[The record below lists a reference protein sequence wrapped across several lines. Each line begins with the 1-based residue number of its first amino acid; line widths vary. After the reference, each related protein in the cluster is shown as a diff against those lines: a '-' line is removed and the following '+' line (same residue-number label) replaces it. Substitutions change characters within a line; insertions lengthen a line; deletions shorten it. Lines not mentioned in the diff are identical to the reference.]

1 MATTEAAG
9 YATAIMDTMIGV
21 MNNALAKADGLAPPS
36 VALTDLDPHVPPII
50 STPIDFSIALDVLNW
65 LIENL
70 PPRPVF
76 DPITWT
82 PVVLT
87 PLDPL
92 PDIVDTAIP
101 EFDVPMPTVTF
112 NPAPDWVPPGEIPGR
127 PTVLSYAAPDRPSIT
142 LPTEPVLSSVTI
154 PTPQALDMPTFDES
168 LLDEDLLTPTNT
180 FNFNE
185 VEYSSALKTAVASG
199 LLTEIQNGGYGLN
212 ANDETLL
219 FDRERE
225 REAKAGLSAV
235 EETKKQFASLG
246 FILPPGALVAA
257 VNKATQEMLNKV
269 SSINRE
275 LGLKRADLY
284 WDGKKFT
291 YQQAIQLESYLM
303 NLHNSVQERTLNAAK
318 AQIEVVINIFNAEV
332 TRYKAKQERFVA
344 LAEVFKTKIQ
354 AELAKVEIY
363 KAQMDGA
370 KLEVEV
376 NRSQIALYSER
387 MNAVKVM
394 MEIYKTDVDVFRV
407 LSEVEKIKVD
417 IFRAEVEAY
426 VAEINAKKLE
436 FEAYESSIKGELA
449 KVETYK
455 AQAGAYAAIIDGKKA
470 AIESQKLKLTA
481 YIEKNKGL
489 IEVFTAQVAEQ
500 KANMDAQ
507 KTYIEA
513 QADVYKADVA
523 AFDAEVGALTEVY
536 KAGAQARELEY
547 RAQLQALTAN
557 VEIAKLWLEKVVK
570 TAELL
575 VETDKTRAD
584 LYKGLASS
592 AMSAMNVNAGLS
604 GSYND
609 SDSVS
614 DTTSHSLQP
623 DIHYSHNTSKQDGVH
638 YSDSTN
644 HAGPEVH
651 KSESTNTSKS
661 EGTSV
666 SESHIHTYKE
676 R

>member
-1 MATTEAAG
+1 MGTEAAE
-9 YATAIMDTMIGV
+9 YASAIMNTMIGV
-21 MNNALAKADGLAPPS
+21 MTNALAKAEGIVPRPIDL
-36 VALTDLDPHVPPII
+36 VELDPHIPPII

-65 LIENL
+65 LIANL

-82 PVVLT
+82 PVELT

-101 EFDVPMPTVTF
+101 DFDVPMPPVTF
-112 NPAPDWVPPGEIPGR
+112 GDSPVWVAPGEIPGR
-127 PTVLSYAAPDRPSIT
+127 PTVLSYAAPDRPGISI
-142 LPTEPVLSSVTI
+142 PTEPVLSSVTI
-154 PTPQALDMPTFDES
+154 PTPQALDMPIFDES
-168 LLDEDLLTPTNT
+168 LIDEDLLTPTNT

-185 VEYSSALKTAVASG
+185 VEYSSALKTAVFSG
-199 LLTEIQNGGYGLN
+199 LLDEIQNGGYGLN

-225 REAKAGLSAV
+225 REARAALSAV

-246 FILPPGALVAA
+246 FVLPPGALAAA
-257 VNKATQEMLNKV
+257 VNKATQQMLDKV

-284 WDGKKFT
+284 WEGKKFT
-291 YQQAIQLESYLM
+291 YQNAIQLESYLM
-303 NLHNSVQERTLNAAK
+303 NLHNSVQERALNASK
-318 AQIEVVINIFNAEV
+318 AQVEVMINIFNAEV

-370 KLEVEV
+370 KLQVEV

-387 MNAVKVM
+387 MGAVKTM
-394 MEIYKTDVDVFRV
+394 IEIYKTDVDVFRV

-426 VAEINAKKLE
+426 VSEIQAKKME
-436 FEAYESSIKGELA
+436 FDAYESSIRGELA

-470 AIESQKLKLTA
+470 AIEGQKLKLTA
-481 YIEKNKGL
+481 ILEKNKGL
-489 IEVFTAQVAEQ
+489 IDVFTAQVAEQ
-500 KANMDAQ
+500 KAIMDAQ

-523 AFDAEVGALTEVY
+523 AFDAEVGAMTEIY

-547 RAQLQALTAN
+547 RAQLQGLTAN

-575 VETDKTRAD
+575 AESDKISAD

-604 GSYND
+604 GAYHSSNSI
-609 SDSVS
+609 SDS
-614 DTTSHSLQP
+614 TSHDP
-623 DIHYSHNTSKQDGVH
+623 DLHRSESTSHDPDVHKSQSENTSKTPD
-638 YSDSTN
+638 
-644 HAGPEVH
+644 VH
-651 KSESTNTSKS
+651 KSESTTESR
-661 EGTSV
+661 GVSV
-666 SESHIHTYKE
+666 SQSTIITKKG
-676 R
+676 

>member
-1 MATTEAAG
+1 MGAETQAIYIMGIMNDVMIKALDAA
-9 YATAIMDTMIGV
+9 Y
-21 MNNALAKADGLAPPS
+21 GLPTRT
-36 VALTDLDPHVPPII
+36 VETTDLDPHVPPII
-50 STPIDFSIALDVLNW
+50 STSIDFNLAFDTLQW
-65 LIENL
+65 LIANL
-70 PPRPVF
+70 PPRPAF

-82 PVVLT
+82 PVAMD

-92 PDIVDTAIP
+92 PEVVDVPIP
-101 EFDVPMPTVTF
+101 DFDVPMPPVTF
-112 NPAPDWVPPGEIPGR
+112 NPSPTWVAPGEIPGR
-127 PTVLSYAAPDRPSIT
+127 PEVLSYAPPDRPSIT
-142 LPTEPVLSSVTI
+142 LPTEPILSSITI

-168 LLDEDLLTPTNT
+168 LLDEDLIAPSNT
-180 FNFNE
+180 FDFNE
-185 VEYSSALKTAVASG
+185 VQYASVLQTAVYTG
-199 LLTEIQNGGYGLN
+199 LLDEIQNGGYGLN
-212 ANDETLL
+212 INDETLL
-219 FDRERE
+219 FERERE
-225 REAKAGLSAV
+225 REARAALSAV

-246 FILPPGALVAA
+246 FVLPPGALAAA
-257 VNKATQEMLNKV
+257 VNKATQQMLDKV
-269 SSINRE
+269 SSINRD

-284 WDGKKFT
+284 WEGKKFT

-387 MNAVKVM
+387 VGAVKTM
-394 MEIYKTDVDVFRV
+394 IEIYKTDVDVFRV

-417 IFRAEVEAY
+417 IFRSEVEAY
-426 VAEINAKKLE
+426 VSEIQAKKVE
-436 FEAYESSIKGELA
+436 FEAYESSIRGELA

-455 AQAGAYAAIIDGKKA
+455 AQAGAYAAIIEGKKA
-470 AIESQKLKLTA
+470 AVDVQRLRLTA
-481 YIEKNKGL
+481 FIERNKGL
-489 IEVFTAQVAEQ
+489 IDVFTAQVAEQ

-523 AFDAEVGALTEVY
+523 AFDAEAGALSEVY

-547 RAQLQALTAN
+547 RAQLQGLTAN

-584 LYKGLASS
+584 MYKGLASS
-592 AMSAMNVNAGLS
+592 AMSAMNVHAGLS
-604 GSYND
+604 STYSNSRSESTNIAKYPDTNKSY
-609 SDSVS
+609 
-614 DTTSHSLQP
+614 H
-623 DIHYSHNTSKQDGVH
+623 TSKQDGINE
-638 YSDSTN
+638 SKNTS
-644 HAGPEVH
+644 AGGTDNT
-651 KSESTNTSKS
+651 STNTTTT
-661 EGTSV
+661 TSTSGNV
-666 SESHIHTYKE
+666 SDITTHKG
-676 R
+676 